1 MPTPIDIRK
10 FFNTDLPTALAANTA
25 TAKAVGARFQ
35 IGVTGAAGGDWTIDL
50 TAKGPFCKAGKNG
63 TADCTIAISDVDF
76 RKLAEKP
83 EVNALTLFMS
93 GKLKI
98 TGNQGHA
105 LKLGKILSLVPV
117 PT

>member
-25 TAKAVGARFQ
+25 AAKAVGARFQ
-35 IGVTGAAGGDWTIDL
+35 IGVTGAGGGDWTIDL
-50 TAKGPFCKAGKNG
+50 TAKGPSCKAGKAAA
-63 TADCTIAISDVDF
+63 ADCTVTIADADF

-83 EVNALTLFMS
+83 EVNAVTLFMS

-98 TGNQGHA
+98 TGNQSHA
-105 LKLGKILSLVPV
+105 LKLGKILSLVPL
-117 PT
+117 PK